1 MHFVLA
7 QVSEGL
13 DFADRAGRAVIVTG
27 MPFATPTDPKVC
39 FFCLMCNCIPK
50 TLLQGNIVHVFTFL
64 SVLFFHCQLCTK
76 NIHVLC
82 THISLAIWIS

>member
-1 MHFVLA
+1 LLA

-39 FFCLMCNCIPK
+39 FYLY
-50 TLLQGNIVHVFTFL
+50 GVEL
-64 SVLFFHCQLCTK
+64 ST
-76 NIHVLC
+76 
-82 THISLAIWIS
+82 

>member
-1 MHFVLA
+1 MHSVFA

-39 FFCLMCNCIPK
+39 FYRYLLIVFGTGNYVPK
-50 TLLQGNIVHVFTFL
+50 YSILLALYVELGSCVA
-64 SVLFFHCQLCTK
+64 
-76 NIHVLC
+76 IH
-82 THISLAIWIS
+82 THILHCF